1 MNVWCCTVV
10 LYRHCNR
17 IAFAMLC
24 WAVRVMGK
32 ERDNSLLRHRSSGA
46 RRVVEIMIA
55 IYNMLCFGPVWF
67 CIDTVPYDT
76 GIRS

>member
-1 MNVWCCTVV
+1 
-10 LYRHCNR
+10 
-17 IAFAMLC
+17 
-24 WAVRVMGK
+24 MGK